1 MSVIALRSIL
11 LLILSGIAASGCDES
26 LETLAGPTPNLTPTF
41 SSIQR
46 DIFEAADSSGRPACS
61 SCHNPNGG
69 AFRQV
74 GLDLSTSGSYNSLV
88 GVESRQKPGLQRVA
102 PGDPDGSY
110 LLHKLEGRTDII
122 GNRMPTRGPY
132 LSEGQLAIIRR
143 WIQLGARRD

>member
-1 MSVIALRSIL
+1 MMMLRSAIVIVL
-11 LLILSGIAASGCDES
+11 LGIAAAGCDES

-46 DIFEAADSSGRPACS
+46 EIFEATDSSGRPACS

-74 GLDLSTSGSYNSLV
+74 GLDLSTSGSYDSMV
-88 GVESRQKPGLQRVA
+88 GIASRQKPELLRVA
-102 PGDPDGSY
+102 PGNPSNSY
-110 LLHKLEGRTDII
+110 LLHKLEGRSDIL
-122 GNRMPTRGPY
+122 GNRMPTRGPF

-143 WIQLGARRD
+143 WIELGARRD

>member
-1 MSVIALRSIL
+1 MNMRKAIVVMSLTLAVA
-11 LLILSGIAASGCDES
+11 GCDES
-26 LETLAGPTPNLTPTF
+26 LSTVAGPTPDLTPTF

-46 DIFEAADSSGRPACS
+46 DIFEAADSSGRPSCS

-74 GLDLSTSGSYNSLV
+74 GLDLSTSGSYDSLV
-88 GVESRQKPGLQRVA
+88 GVTSRQKTTLLRVVA
-102 PGDPDGSY
+102 GDPDNSY

-122 GNRMPTRGPY
+122 GARMPLRGPY
-132 LSEGQLAIIRR
+132 LSDGQIAIIRR

>member
-1 MSVIALRSIL
+1 MTVLRSTLILIVSAIAL
-11 LLILSGIAASGCDES
+11 AGCDES
-26 LETLAGPTPNLTPTF
+26 LETVAGPTPNLTPTF

-74 GLDLSTSGSYNSLV
+74 GLDMSTAGSFDSLV
-88 GVESRQKPGLQRVA
+88 GVASRQKPGLLRVA
-102 PGDPDGSY
+102 AGDPENSY
-110 LLHKLEGRTDII
+110 LLHKLEGRTDIM

-132 LSEGQLAIIRR
+132 LSDGQISIIRR
-143 WIQLGARRD
+143 WIELGARRD